1 MGTSSFTTSPSRRD
15 HHNSNEKG
23 RETGPSPFST
33 GESYTSP
40 SDALNASPMGYTL
53 SDMADEH
60 GFVPRH
66 MRGGDGGI
74 WAFIR
79 RWFKDLFRPDRTL

>member
-1 MGTSSFTTSPSRRD
+1 MPPVRD
-15 HHNSNEKG
+15 LS
-23 RETGPSPFST
+23 
-33 GESYTSP
+33 ESH
-40 SDALNASPMGYTL
+40 AYTL
-53 SDMADEH
+53 SDMADEL

-79 RWFKDLFRPDRTL
+79 RWFKDLFRLDRTL